1 MCRIMV
7 ALRCGHQ
14 HWGKLILRGTARRGC
29 YQRAS
34 EQLQLQTFY
43 KYSICQQKASQSVIV
58 FFCSSGHRKLM
69 FLPFRDHNPPE
80 RKPFITY
87 GLIVINIVVF
97 LSYWGSADAVIVTQI
112 TFERWAMFPE
122 DIRYGVNLYSMI
134 SSIFLHGGILHL
146 ASNMLFLYIYGDNL
160 EDELG
165 HLTFLGFYL
174 ACGVLANVA
183 QVLAD
188 TASNIPVVGASGAIA
203 GVMGGY
209 LLLFPKAKI
218 DILVIFVI
226 FFRVFSISAW
236 IVLGLWFALQLF
248 NGATSTAVS
257 SGVAYWAHIGG
268 FAAGVFLIIPLFVRL
283 GATAYW
289 SQTFGHPPHPDK
301 LYVGSTTR
309 VPLIPRK
316 SIARK

>member
-1 MCRIMV
+1 MKKT
-7 ALRCGHQ
+7 Q
-14 HWGKLILRGTARRGC
+14 F
-29 YQRAS
+29 
-34 EQLQLQTFY
+34 QTFY
-43 KYSICQQKASQSVIV
+43 KYSICQLNASQSVIV
-58 FFCSSGHRKLM
+58 FFCYSGHRESM

-87 GLIVINIVVF
+87 GLILINIAVF
-97 LSYWGSADAVIVTQI
+97 FSYWGSADAVIATQI

-165 HLTFLGFYL
+165 HMTFLGFYL
-174 ACGVLANVA
+174 TCGVLANVA

-188 TASNIPVVGASGAIA
+188 PASNIPVVGASGAIA

-301 LYVGSTTR
+301 LYAGSTTR

-316 SIARK
+316 SNARK